1 MVTLA
6 GAIDD
11 LDDQSLD
18 FGDLRPTVDVADGD
32 DGSDDAESDLYM
44 DDAFE
49 EETNEELKRTA
60 LEFANKLTE
69 LEMENDQL
77 INKEPS
83 VVDDDLKIESEN

>member
-18 FGDLRPTVDVADGD
+18 FGDLRPKVDVAESGD
-32 DGSDDAESDLYM
+32 ESDDRESDLYL

-49 EETNEELKRTA
+49 EDETNEELKRTA

-69 LEMENDQL
+69 LEMEN
-77 INKEPS
+77 N
-83 VVDDDLKIESEN
+83 